1 MVINKIAR
9 DGAPSSL
16 RRMHRSFALRTL
28 LQSGGLSR
36 TGLADQLGLSQMAV
50 SRIVRDLMEADLVEE
65 TGIVLRENGPGRRQT
80 QLQIRQSGTY
90 AAGIVLSAYSSEVS
104 IVNARGEMVAHR
116 VVPLDDIADGQAAMV
131 SLAVALNALIE
142 ELDIPRQRI
151 VGAGVAAAADL
162 DPQNINVVHAG
173 YLGWEPF
180 NLVETVSKTTG
191 LDVIAENIVSALI
204 LAETSVGVARDL
216 CSVVAVRSATS
227 IGASI
232 LQHGQIVRGH
242 GNRPGR
248 IGHFT
253 HKETALTCS
262 CGRRDCLNCT
272 ASGWSVLSRLGITGD
287 REYDP
292 AHVAS
297 YARAI
302 DRFVDDGLRR
312 DTGVAEALRSAGW
325 ALAGAL
331 QVLNQTIEPEAI
343 ILAGSMSRV
352 PEYVEGIE
360 TQLKESTEGGLA
372 LAKLQIGELRAVR
385 AAAMLVLLEKIYSPA
400 LDFETL
406 RDSAVAPSSS
416 MVRAV

>member
-1 MVINKIAR
+1 MVINKISR

-36 TGLADQLGLSQMAV
+36 TGLAEQLGLSQMAV

-104 IVNARGEMVAHR
+104 IVNAGGGMVAHR
-116 VVPLDDIADGQAAMV
+116 VVPLDDIADGEAAMIG
-131 SLAVALNALIE
+131 LAAALNTLIE
-142 ELDIPRQRI
+142 ELDISRRRI
-151 VGAGVAAAADL
+151 VGVGVAVAADL
-162 DPQNINVVHAG
+162 DPQNINVLHAG

-180 NLVETVSKTTG
+180 NLVETVERTTG
-191 LDVIAENIVSALI
+191 LHVIAENIVSALI
-204 LAETSVGVARDL
+204 LAETSIGVARDL
-216 CSVVAVRSATS
+216 DSVVAVRTATS

-232 LQHGQIVRGH
+232 LQHGQMVRGH

-248 IGHFT
+248 IGHFP
-253 HKETALTCS
+253 HKMTALTCS
-262 CGRRDCLNCT
+262 CGRQDCLNCT
-272 ASGWSVLSRLGITGD
+272 ASGWSILARLGITGD
-287 REYDP
+287 ARYDP
-292 AHVAS
+292 AHVAT

-302 DRFVDDGLRR
+302 DRLIDDKQR
-312 DTGVAEALRSAGW
+312 DPGAADALRSAGG

-331 QVLNQTIEPEAI
+331 QILNQTIEPEAI

-360 TQLKESTEGGLA
+360 MRLRDSTEGGEA
-372 LAKLQIGELRAVR
+372 LAKLRIGEVRAVR

-400 LDFETL
+400 LDFESL
-406 RDSAVAPSSS
+406 RDSAVASAGS
-416 MVRAV
+416 MTRAV